1 MKKSCNDDMILF
13 SFHINENLA
22 FDAFQEEGWQTTLKG
37 WEVSLQDHVGKSHNC
52 FSVSFRLVR
61 NLSVSSLKDSRH
73 ASLAGMTLLLTPST
87 CGTLH

>member
-37 WEVSLQDHVGKSHNC
+37 WEVSLQDFVSDP
-52 FSVSFRLVR
+52 SV
-61 NLSVSSLKDSRH
+61 
-73 ASLAGMTLLLTPST
+73 
-87 CGTLH
+87 LHEYPALRTT